1 MKIITN
7 PPFFLCRTNKKA
19 LKDIYK
25 KADDYVILATWKFC
39 NNTLGQQELIMPEEW
54 KEISQAICI
63 SVKHLPRNREEKPK
77 FYFEKTSEYKDGF
90 YVNMNGNYTTVE
102 RPSEYKQL
110 RLVDLSNESFIRK
123 SSTKSCGHYFAKGEK
138 REVYVV
144 PKKDYSK
151 YEEQIFIDT
160 LKWATSMFRIPH
172 IRHEFVDENNN
183 EYSEGESKI
192 DEKTRYYKKAT

>member
-7 PPFFLCRTNKKA
+7 PPFLLCRTNKKA
-19 LKDIYK
+19 LKDMYE

-54 KEISQAICI
+54 KEIYQTMGI
-63 SVKHLPRNREEKPK
+63 SVKHLPRNREEKPE

-90 YVNMNGNYTTVE
+90 YVNMNRHYIDVE
-102 RPSEYKQL
+102 RTQEYKKL
-110 RLVDLSNESFIRK
+110 KLVDFSNDSFIRK
-123 SSTKSCGHYFAKGEK
+123 ASTKIGGHYLPKGEK
-138 REVYVV
+138 REVYIV

-160 LKWATSMFRIPH
+160 LKWSIAMLRIPH
-172 IRHEFVDENNN
+172 IRQEFVDEDCDK
-183 EYSEGESKI
+183 S
-192 DEKTRYYKKAT
+192 ALL

>member
-7 PPFFLCRTNKKA
+7 PPFFLCRLKKKA
-19 LKDIYK
+19 LKYIYE

-54 KEISQAICI
+54 KEISQTMGI
-63 SVKHLPRNREEKPK
+63 SVKHLPRNREEKPN

-90 YVNMNGNYTTVE
+90 YVNMNGNFTNNIAHT
-102 RPSEYKQL
+102 SSYKHL
-110 RLVDLSNESFIRK
+110 RLVDLSNDSFIRK
-123 SSTKSCGHYFAKGEK
+123 SSRENFEKGEK
-138 REVYVV
+138 RSVYIV

-160 LKWATSMFRIPH
+160 LKWHTSMFRIPH
-172 IRHEFVDENNN
+172 IRQEFVYENNN
-183 EYSEGESKI
+183 ES
-192 DEKTRYYKKAT
+192 TLL